1 MERTGK
7 PDPRETIVLDED
19 DISQLDE
26 LSLTTVMKELTFA
39 LEHRDGKPDKALD
52 EPAADA
58 DEDSGS
64 AFDDFELGILD
75 SDED

>member
-1 MERTGK
+1 MERKGR
-7 PDPRETIVLDED
+7 PDPHETIVLDED

-26 LSLTTVMKELTFA
+26 LSLTTVMKELTIA
-39 LEHRDGKPDKALD
+39 LEHRDGEPDKALH
-52 EPAADA
+52 EPAADT
-58 DEDSGS
+58 DDDSGS